1 MIAVKGANKRVAR
14 DPGARY
20 AKLLD
25 THEQHCAELSRAMNR
40 WQKSRKALAASEK
53 RLDKA
58 QAARHA
64 WEAARDRSPPE
75 FDDINKL

>member
-1 MIAVKGANKRVAR
+1 MIAVRQTRGKAAK

-20 AKLLD
+20 AKLLE

-40 WQKSRKALAASEK
+40 WQKSRKALWAAEK

-58 QAARHA
+58 QTQQAAH
-64 WEAARDRSPPE
+64 DHTDP
-75 FDDINKL
+75 FNDTL